1 VISRLD
7 SDSTIAVLRF
17 NITRVLT
24 PLHGHFR
31 VTWWD
36 TEKLEWSTENQCETS
51 TEGDVI
57 VAKCQHLTDF
67 TLIVDA
73 ALNDP
78 NVCET
83 ALIDLGYAVNCL
95 SIVSLAFLMLMGLC
109 AYWPNLRDSQ
119 VLGVLTGYAVPS
131 RDFVSLI
138 HKLSLLL

>member
-1 VISRLD
+1 MLCMITCMVISRLD

-17 NITRVLT
+17 NITRVSRLQSSSKIRPLAEPVLT

-67 TLIVDA
+67 TLIVVSRLLEAKLDYRNIM
-73 ALNDP
+73 LS
-78 NVCET
+78 VR
-83 ALIDLGYAVNCL
+83 IISVMGGCL
-95 SIVSLAFLMLMGLC
+95 RSL
-109 AYWPNLRDSQ
+109 
-119 VLGVLTGYAVPS
+119 
-131 RDFVSLI
+131 
-138 HKLSLLL
+138 